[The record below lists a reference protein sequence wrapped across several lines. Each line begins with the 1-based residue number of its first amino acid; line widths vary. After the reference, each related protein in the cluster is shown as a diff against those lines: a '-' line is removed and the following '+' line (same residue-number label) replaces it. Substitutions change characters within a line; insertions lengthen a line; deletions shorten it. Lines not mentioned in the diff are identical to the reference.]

1 MTPETF
7 ELVVAAS
14 FWAGT
19 TVDWIISAGLF
30 LTVTLGIIGLFS
42 GTGEVNMSAQR
53 EAAIATGH
61 DDRVTIFE
69 NAVFRP
75 ILWFLLSAA
84 TKLNI
89 PRFREK
95 IRLQLIASGNP
106 DYFTPE
112 EYIALSMFYGCVLAV
127 IIETFYFLAFGSFG
141 FFILL
146 LGFIVGSGI
155 AIMQLFSNASNRLR
169 KITRQLPY
177 SLELISLAMGA
188 GATFTEAV
196 KTVIREEKDNPLNEE
211 FTAMLSEIEFGTTR
225 SDALLNVAARVP
237 IDSVQT
243 IVASVRQAEELGTP
257 LATVLRDQA
266 QLLRMQRSVRAE
278 NLAASASIKILVPC
292 LLLVMAVIMIV
303 FGPWIVR
310 IFKEGL
316 L

>member
-1 MTPETF
+1 MTPETVD
-7 ELVVAAS
+7 LVVAAS

-42 GTGEVNMSAQR
+42 GTGEVRLSAQR
-53 EAAIATGH
+53 AAAIATGH

-69 NAVFRP
+69 NVVFRP
-75 ILWFLLSAA
+75 ILWLLLSAA
-84 TKLNI
+84 TKLNV

-112 EYIALSMFYGCVLAV
+112 EYIALSMFYGCVLAAML
-127 IIETFYFLAFGSFG
+127 EAFYFLAFGSFG

-155 AIMQLFSNASNRLR
+155 AIMQLFSNASKRLR
-169 KITRQLPY
+169 QITRQLPY

-196 KTVIREEKDNPLNEE
+196 KTVIREEKDNPLSEE

-237 IDSVQT
+237 LDSVQT